1 MRPTSNTTN
10 GGTSVFLHHLV
21 AFLTVAVWGTTFVWT
36 KLLIVSGISPA
47 QIFTLRFSVA
57 YILLLGFSLKVKRK
71 SHRWMADS
79 VRDELMMA
87 ALGVTGGSLYFLTE
101 NEALRFTTATNTSL
115 IVCSCPLFAALLVS
129 MCYRAE
135 RLGRWQTAGS
145 LLAFAGMAV
154 VVLNGRFVLRL
165 SPVGDVL
172 AFSACLC
179 WAVYSLLM
187 KTVTGRYST
196 MFITRKVF
204 FYGVVTIL
212 PYYAIVPGMPPVE
225 VLLRPQVLA
234 NLLFLGCVASMV
246 CFLTWNWCM
255 ARLGAVRA
263 TNWVYFNP
271 VTTIVFA
278 WWLLDELIT
287 PWFLLGSAMI
297 LAGMYVADRTVK

>member
-1 MRPTSNTTN
+1 MRPTSNTTT
-10 GGTSVFLHHLV
+10 GGTSVFLPHLV

-115 IVCSCPLFAALLVS
+115 IVCSCPLFAALLVR

-212 PYYAIVPGMPPVE
+212 PYYVIVPGMPPVE

-297 LAGMYVADRTVK
+297 LAGMYVADRAVK